1 MAETEAKLLPAYT
14 APDGAGRW
22 PWQESKSW
30 LWVSVAFGLLFL
42 ATIFLI
48 APKIQRQLDQQV
60 RLRLLDAGID
70 PGQLDLDWDYRNLRV
85 NGYLPDGVSMDEFAT
100 ILRGTTELNSAF
112 FAKGVR
118 HLWLNVDDGTFF
130 SGSTGF
136 STGPGDDTLSVEVA
150 GDGTVTKLTGAVQNE
165 LQRSMLVEAVLEA
178 GVENIFDQLDVL
190 ATPATEPVN
199 ERVSLLADM
208 LREIGPM
215 QTTRSEITMT
225 ENDLHYRITARD
237 KQSALAI
244 EKAASNEMTNFRI
257 TGGVDIFSNYSLDLK
272 ARTDGEKIT
281 LTGQVRSEAQRKR
294 LVFAATEAVGDRN
307 VIDQLTMHKST
318 SGSSQSMT
326 QVESI
331 AAVISRFA
339 PGIEGDVSLKGDE
352 LVINAD
358 AGSEAVRQYLLSA
371 TASARSAGLNVTE
384 NIELQLTLDESE
396 ALQAELDQLINEVRA
411 TVVFSSGQS
420 DLSEDA
426 MQTLDKV
433 ADRIKSYTGL
443 LIEIEGHTDD
453 VGRANVNEQLSQ
465 TRANA
470 VRAYLAQNSIDGNR
484 LIAVGYGHR
493 KPLEENDTAEGRQA
507 NRRVHFT
514 VLKRPDSSD
523 G

>member
-1 MAETEAKLLPAYT
+1 MAETESNVQPAYA

-22 PWQESKSW
+22 PWHESRSW
-30 LWVSVAFGLLFL
+30 FWISVAFGLLFL
-42 ATIFLI
+42 TTIFLI

-60 RLRLLDAGID
+60 RLRLVDAGID
-70 PGQLDLDWDYRNLRV
+70 LSQLELDWDYRNLRV
-85 NGYLPDGVSMDEFAT
+85 NGYLPDGVSLDEFAT
-100 ILRGTTELNSAF
+100 ILRGTSEQNSAF

-130 SGSTGF
+130 SGGTGF
-136 STGPGDDTLSVEVA
+136 SSSVDDTLSVEVTS
-150 GDGTVTKLTGAVQNE
+150 DGAVAKLSGAVQDE

-190 ATPATEPVN
+190 AAPATESAN

-208 LREIGPM
+208 LRETGPT
-215 QTTRSEITMT
+215 QIKRSEITMT
-225 ENDLHYRITARD
+225 ETDLHYRITARD
-237 KQSALAI
+237 KQGALAI
-244 EKAASNEMTNFRI
+244 EKAASNELADFRI
-257 TGGVDIFSNYSLDLK
+257 TGGVDVLSNHSLDLN

-281 LTGQVRSEAQRKR
+281 LSGKVRSDAQRKR

-307 VIDQLTMHKST
+307 VIDQLTMAKPT
-318 SGSSQSMT
+318 SVASDAMT
-326 QVESI
+326 QVDSI
-331 AAVISRFA
+331 AAVVSRFA
-339 PGIEGDVSLKGDE
+339 PGIEGEVSLKGNE
-352 LVINAD
+352 LVIKAD

-371 TASARSAGLNVTE
+371 TAGARSAGLNVTE
-384 NIELQLTLDESE
+384 NIQLQLALDESE
-396 ALQAELDQLINEVRA
+396 ALQAELDHLIEEVRA
-411 TVVFSSGQS
+411 TVVFPSGQS
-420 DLSEDA
+420 ELSEA
-426 MQTLDKV
+426 ARQTLDKV

-453 VGRANVNEQLSQ
+453 VGRANINERLSQ

-470 VRAYLAQNSIDGNR
+470 VRAYLAQSSIDGNR

-493 KPLEENDTAEGRQA
+493 KPIEENDTAEGRQA

-514 VLKRPDSSD
+514 VLKRPDSSN